1 MSSRFQFQPVTPTDP
16 AARTGSAKL
25 PSADINSELAAEPE
39 LRLMAM
45 ILEDA
50 MNCYLRFS
58 TATSSAARREY
69 RDAERWLFSERSDW
83 IYSCENICSHLGVA
97 PSFMRAQ
104 LRARSAA
111 QRSPKNSDVNR
122 SAP

>member
-1 MSSRFQFQPVTPTDP
+1 MARASLAELPGAVVNLELTP
-16 AARTGSAKL
+16 
-25 PSADINSELAAEPE
+25 EPE

-50 MNCYLRFS
+50 MACYLRFS
-58 TATSSAARREY
+58 KATSATARREY

-97 PSFMRAQ
+97 TSFVRAQ

-111 QRSPKNSDVNR
+111 NQSPNDQDV
-122 SAP
+122 